1 MQKNYLLSWIE
12 ELLARGRIAFAY
24 DDVKNAFPEKPE
36 NALIQSLS
44 RLSHKGKIVPVYK
57 GFYLIISAEYANRK
71 IIPPVQFIDYLMEY
85 IGKPYYVGL
94 LSAAALYGAAHQQP
108 QEFFVLTTSK
118 QLATYKKGIKINY
131 VIKSQIPSQFLE
143 DKKTQTGYIKVSSP
157 ELTALDLIY
166 YNLRVGGMNRVATVL
181 SELVESMNTD
191 KIEPD
196 LIKLFSIPTIQRI
209 GYLLETVLEETEFAK
224 KLYTVSND
232 LNLTFFRQPLRTGM
246 PSAGFKTDP
255 RWKIIINTEIEPDI

>member
-12 ELLARGRIAFAY
+12 QLQARGKIAFAFY
-24 DDVKNAFPEKPE
+24 DVMNAFPAKSD
-36 NALIQSLS
+36 NALTQSLS
-44 RLSHKGKIVPVYK
+44 RLSQKGKIVPVYK
-57 GFYLIISAEYANRK
+57 GFYLIIPAEYAIRK
-71 IIPPVQFIDYLMEY
+71 IVPPVQFIDYLMEY

-94 LSAAALYGAAHQQP
+94 LSAAALHGAAHQQS

-131 VIKSQIPSQFLE
+131 VIKSKIPSQFLE
-143 DKKTQTGYIKVSSP
+143 DKKTQSGYIKVSSP
-157 ELTALDLIY
+157 ELTALDLVY

-181 SELVESMNTD
+181 SELVESMNVD

-196 LIKLFSIPTIQRI
+196 LVKLFSTPTIQRI
-209 GYLLETVLEETEFAK
+209 GYVLESVLEEIEFAN
-224 KLYTVSND
+224 KLYTVANSLD
-232 LNLTFFRQPLRTGM
+232 LKFFRQPLRTGM
-246 PSAGFKTDP
+246 KSTGYKTDP

>member
-12 ELLARGRIAFAY
+12 ELQARGWIAFAIK
-24 DDVKNAFPEKPE
+24 DVMNAFPDKSE

-44 RLSHKGKIVPVYK
+44 RLSQKGKIVPIYK
-57 GFYLIISAEYANRK
+57 GFYLIIPAEYTIRK
-71 IIPPVQFIDYLMEY
+71 IVPPVQFIDYLMEY

-94 LSAAALYGAAHQQP
+94 LSAAALHGAAHQQP

-118 QLATYKKGIKINY
+118 QLATYKKGMKINY
-131 VIKSQIPSQFLE
+131 VIKSKIPSHFIE

-181 SELVESMNTD
+181 SELVESMHIE
-191 KIEPD
+191 KIVPD
-196 LIKLFSIPTIQRI
+196 LINLFSTPTIQRL
-209 GYLLETVLEETEFAK
+209 GYLFESVLEETEFAN
-224 KLYTVSND
+224 KLYSVSD
-232 LNLTFFRQPLRTGM
+232 SLNLKFFRQPLRTGM
-246 PSAGFKTDP
+246 KSTGYVTDP